1 MPNFNRHDLPPRHG
15 GKWYNAAM
23 TRKDFFIGSL
33 AATAAAGLK
42 AAAPEPAGKIQGF
55 DEPFESK
62 TDGPWR
68 PFSDR
73 KVRVGIAGYGACA
86 FGAAFFFQDHPN
98 VDVVAATDLDPER
111 CAKLAQIVRAKRTW
125 PSAEEMIDKEG
136 TNMDAVFIA
145 TDAASHADLV
155 LRALDR
161 GYHVCSA
168 VPALL
173 GERQLDRAPKLV
185 EAVKKSGRVYALFET
200 TAFRP
205 QTFAMRRIYE
215 AGGFGQMVYT
225 EGEYFH
231 LSVGKGSVG
240 SYKGWRIGLPPQYYP
255 THSNGFYT
263 CVTHGHFT
271 EVTCVGTPD
280 DNPIY
285 KERKN
290 PYGNPFRSEVAFF
303 KTSDGG
309 SARMTVAWG
318 LPGYHGELGR
328 CFGTKGCFRNDRYAG
343 DNALVKDLKIIRT
356 GLPPGMK
363 NSGHHGGSHPYL
375 TDDFLRAILVPG
387 HKACVD
393 VATALNTTVSG
404 VYAHLSAMKGGETL
418 KVPVFSL

>member
-1 MPNFNRHDLPPRHG
+1 MQL
-15 GKWYNAAM
+15 

-33 AATAAAGLK
+33 AATAALGAK
-42 AAAPEPAGKIQGF
+42 AASAPTPVNKIQGF
-55 DEPFESK
+55 DEPLTETK
-62 TDGPWR
+62 LGGPWQ

-73 KVRVGIAGYGACA
+73 KVRVGIAGYGVCS
-86 FGAAFFFQDHPN
+86 FGAMFFFQDHPN
-98 VDVVAATDLDPER
+98 VEVVAATDLDPER
-111 CAKLAQIVRAKRTW
+111 CARLAQVVGAKRTY

-136 TNMDAVFIA
+136 KNMDAVFIA

-173 GERQLDRAPKLV
+173 GERQLDRAPKMI
-185 EAVKKSGRVYALFET
+185 EAVKKSGGLVYALFET

-205 QTFAMRRIYE
+205 QAIAMRRIYE
-215 AGGFGQMVYT
+215 AGGFGRLAYT

-231 LSVGKGSVG
+231 HSVGKGSIG

-280 DNPIY
+280 ENPIY

-290 PYGNPFRSEVAFF
+290 PYGNPFSSEVAFF

-318 LPGYHGELGR
+318 LPGYSGELGR
-328 CFGTKGCFRNDRYAG
+328 CFGTLGCFRDDRFAG
-343 DNALVKDLKIIRT
+343 NYSIVKNLKLVRA

-363 NSGHHGGSHPYL
+363 NNGHHGGSHPYL

-387 HKACVD
+387 HKICVD

-404 VYAHLSAMKGGETL
+404 VYAHISAMKGGETL
-418 KVPVFSL
+418 KIPVFSLS

>member
-1 MPNFNRHDLPPRHG
+1 MDIR
-15 GKWYNAAM
+15 
-23 TRKDFFIGSL
+23 RKDFFIGTL
-33 AATAAAGLK
+33 AAAFGAQ
-42 AAAPEPAGKIQGF
+42 AAAPATNAKIQGF
-55 DEPFESK
+55 DEPFETK
-62 TDGPWR
+62 TEGAWE

-73 KVRVGIAGYGACA
+73 KVRVGIAGYGACH
-86 FGAAFFFQDHPN
+86 FGAMFFFQNHPN
-98 VDVVAATDLDPER
+98 VEVVAATDLAPE
-111 CAKLAQIVRAKRTW
+111 CCKKLAEVVGAKRTY

-136 TNMDAVFIA
+136 KNMDAVFIA

-161 GYHVCSA
+161 GYHVASA

-173 GERQLDRAPKLV
+173 GEAQLDRAPKLV
-185 EAVKKSGRVYALFET
+185 DAVKRSGLVYTMFET

-205 QTFAMRRIYE
+205 QCIAMRRIYE
-215 AGGFGQMVYT
+215 AGGFGQMAYT

-231 LSVGKGSVG
+231 FSDPGWKSIG
-240 SYKGWRIGLPPQYYP
+240 SYKGWRVGLPPQYYP

-280 DNPIY
+280 PANPIY
-285 KERKN
+285 GERKN
-290 PYGNPFRSEVAFF
+290 AYQNPFRSEVAFF

-318 LPGYHGELGR
+318 LPGYSGELGR

-343 DNALVKDLKIIRT
+343 DNALIKGVKLTRA
-356 GLPPGMK
+356 GLPPGMV

-387 HKACVD
+387 HKVCVD
-393 VATALNTTVSG
+393 VATALNTTVPG
-404 VYAHLSAMKGGETL
+404 IYAHMSALKGGETL
-418 KVPVFSL
+418 KVPGFGC

>member
-1 MPNFNRHDLPPRHG
+1 MDVS
-15 GKWYNAAM
+15 
-23 TRKDFFIGSL
+23 RKGFL
-33 AATAAAGLK
+33 AGTLAVAAAAAQ
-42 AAAPEPAGKIQGF
+42 AAAAKPVGKIQGF
-55 DEPFESK
+55 DESFETK
-62 TDGPWR
+62 TDGPWQ
-68 PFSDR
+68 PFSDQ
-73 KVRVGIAGYGACA
+73 KVRVGIAGYGACS
-86 FGAAFFFQDHPN
+86 FGAQFFFQNHPN
-98 VDVVAATDLDPER
+98 VEVVAATDLDPER
-111 CAKLAQIVRAKRTW
+111 CKKLAQLVHAKRTY

-136 TNMDAVFIA
+136 KNMDAVFIA

-161 GYHVCSA
+161 GYHAASA

-173 GERQLDRAPKLV
+173 GERQLDRAPQLI

-205 QTFAMRRIYE
+205 QAIAMRRIYE

-231 LSVGKGSVG
+231 FSVGKGAVG

-271 EVTCVGTPD
+271 EVTCVGTTD

-285 KERKN
+285 KERRN
-290 PYGNPFRSEVAFF
+290 AYGNPFRSEVAFL

-343 DNALVKDLKIIRT
+343 DEASVKNLKLVRT
-356 GLPPGMK
+356 GLPPGMV

-387 HKACVD
+387 HKVCVD
-393 VATALNTTVSG
+393 AATALNTTVTG

-418 KVPVFSL
+418 KIPAFSA

>member
-1 MPNFNRHDLPPRHG
+1 MQI
-15 GKWYNAAM
+15 
-23 TRKDFFIGSL
+23 TRKGFFIGSF
-33 AATAAAGLK
+33 AATATAGLR
-42 AAAPEPAGKIQGF
+42 AAAPEPAAKIQGF
-55 DEPFESK
+55 DESFETK
-62 TDGPWR
+62 TEGPWE

-73 KVRVGIAGYGACA
+73 KVRVGIAGYGACS

-98 VDVVAATDLDPER
+98 AEVVAATDLDPER
-111 CAKLAQIVRAKRTW
+111 CRTLAQIVGAKRTYA
-125 PSAEEMIDKEG
+125 SAEEMIDKEG
-136 TNMDAVFIA
+136 KNMDAVFIA
-145 TDAASHADLV
+145 TDAPSHADLV

-161 GYHVCSA
+161 GYHVASA

-185 EAVKKSGRVYALFET
+185 EAVKKSGLVYALYET

-205 QTFAMRRIYE
+205 QAFAMRRIYK

-280 DNPIY
+280 ENPVY

-290 PYGNPFRSEVAFF
+290 QYGNPFRSEVAFF
-303 KTSDGG
+303 KTGDGG

-343 DNALVKDLKIIRT
+343 DNTLVKDLKLLRT

-363 NSGHHGGSHPYL
+363 NNGHHGGSHPYL

-387 HKACVD
+387 HKVCVD
-393 VATALNTTVSG
+393 VATALNTTVAG
-404 VYAHLSAMKGGETL
+404 VYAHLSALKGGETL
-418 KVPVFSL
+418 SIPAFSV

>member
-1 MPNFNRHDLPPRHG
+1 MSDMTAFRGTRNAQLPGITRKG
-15 GKWYNAAM
+15 FFASAFAAAAM
-23 TRKDFFIGSL
+23 GARG
-33 AATAAAGLK
+33 
-42 AAAPEPAGKIQGF
+42 AAPAPVGKIQGF
-55 DEPFESK
+55 DESDESK
-62 TDGPWR
+62 TDGPWE

-73 KVRVGIAGYGACA
+73 KVRVGIAGYGACT
-86 FGAAFFFQDHPN
+86 FGATFFFQDHPN

-111 CAKLAQIVRAKRTW
+111 CRKLAEVVHAKRTY

-136 TNMDAVFIA
+136 KNMDAVFIA
-145 TDAASHADLV
+145 TDAVSHADLV

-161 GYHVCSA
+161 GYHVASA
-168 VPALL
+168 VPALF
-173 GERQLDRAPKLV
+173 GERQLDRAPKMV
-185 EAVKKSGRVYALFET
+185 EAVKKSGLVYALYET

-205 QTFAMRRIYE
+205 QAIAMRRIYE
-215 AGGFGQMVYT
+215 AGGFGRMAYT

-231 LSVGKGSVG
+231 YSVGKGSVG
-240 SYKGWRIGLPPQYYP
+240 SYKGWRVGLPPQYYP

-280 DNPIY
+280 PENPIY
-285 KERKN
+285 GERKN

-328 CFGTKGCFRNDRYAG
+328 CFGTKGCYRNDRYAG
-343 DNALVKDLKIIRT
+343 DDALVKDLKLVRT

-363 NSGHHGGSHPYL
+363 NNGHHGGSHPYL

-387 HKACVD
+387 HKVCVD
-393 VATALNTTVSG
+393 VATALNTTVAG
-404 VYAHLSAMKGGETL
+404 VYAHMSAMKDGETL
-418 KVPVFSL
+418 KVPVFAI